1 MFAAQQHNCCV
12 TWWHFRFY
20 SVTIY
25 RFFGGCDLNASLKA
39 LQYVGPFP
47 IFKKCS
53 GMKHIQV
60 SVSVWTSM
68 QFTKSLHCLI
78 EGKSLCCLKI
88 QGLNTAE
95 FWRLVS
101 LQRTRSTSA
110 CVVYQTQV
118 CCFSSYH
125 VELHSAIKPLL
136 KIEQIKVD
144 FWKAEKEMNKKKYGQ
159 QHFHPVAPY
168 LTAHFQDFH
177 SCSCKHVSS
186 LWTSQRGAEI
196 TQTQDLLLLST
207 TWVCLLGLR
216 SLACHETTL
225 INETDAC

>member
-39 LQYVGPFP
+39 LQYAGPFP

-53 GMKHIQV
+53 RMKHIQV

-68 QFTKSLHCLI
+68 QFTKSLRCLI

-101 LQRTRSTSA
+101 LQRTWSTSA

-118 CCFSSYH
+118 CHFSSYH

-136 KIEQIKVD
+136 KIEQTKVD
-144 FWKAEKEMNKKKYGQ
+144 FWKAEKEMNKKKIWAAT
-159 QHFHPVAPY
+159 FP
-168 LTAHFQDFH
+168 
-177 SCSCKHVSS
+177 SCSTIPYCSFSGLSQLFLQTCKQFMNIPERCWDHSNTGLAAVEHYVSVCWGLGHWHVMK
-186 LWTSQRGAEI
+186 Q
-196 TQTQDLLLLST
+196 
-207 TWVCLLGLR
+207 
-216 SLACHETTL
+216 H
-225 INETDAC
+225 